1 MVKIPKKL
9 NKVCPYCHKKTEAK
23 LILAK
28 SGGKRGTLTAG
39 QRRHQRRA
47 GVSGYGGSPQ
57 PKAAARAKTSKKT
70 NIRFKCADCGKQWV
84 VNKNI
89 RAKKLTQ
96 KQ

>member
-9 NKVCPYCHKKTEAK
+9 NKVCPYCEKKVEVK
-23 LILAK
+23 VILEK

-39 QRRHQRRA
+39 QRRHKRRA

-57 PKAAARAKTSKKT
+57 PKAAHRAKTSKKT
-70 NIRFKCADCGKQWV
+70 NIRFKCSTCSKQWIGRK
-84 VNKNI
+84 NK